1 MVSKPAEQIL
11 GPIRQRADHFS
22 TWRICKHCSEDSL
35 ACEGIGAAYRGEGDV
50 GNNDGVHGAGG
61 SAEGLVLVAVGVVL
75 ILVDLAV
82 SSLTVP
88 GHGGLADADVA
99 LGGDGG
105 GLAAEVPGITNTAD

>member
-1 MVSKPAEQIL
+1 MVSKSAEQIL
-11 GPIRQRADHFS
+11 GPIRQSADHFS

-75 ILVDLAV
+75 VLVDLAIGL
-82 SSLTVP
+82 SVP
-88 GHGGLADADVA
+88 GHGRLADADVA
-99 LGGDGG
+99 LGSDGG

>member
-1 MVSKPAEQIL
+1 MA
-11 GPIRQRADHFS
+11 R
-22 TWRICKHCSEDSL
+22 
-35 ACEGIGAAYRGEGDV
+35 EGIGAAYLGEGDV

-75 ILVDLAV
+75 VLVDLAIGGL
-82 SSLTVP
+82 SVP

-105 GLAAEVPGITNTAD
+105 GLAAEVPNIAKYRQLASCTFNDRPASNFITEAPCWARAFREMRS